1 MEENINQQKQSIP
14 EPPAPEITIRT
25 MESDIKAVE
34 QGGGEIVA
42 PQHFTPPEFKPEE
55 PKIETEL
62 NIPGYTGPEKAI
74 FGPTTGISPKE
85 PLASQSIKTETEPFK
100 PHSSWWKTV
109 AMVIG
114 ILIIIVGLGL
124 LGYFV
129 IFPWIFPKQM
139 PAVQ

>member
-1 MEENINQQKQSIP
+1 MEENINQQKQTIA

-42 PQHFTPPEFKPEE
+42 PQPFTPPQFKPEE
-55 PKIETEL
+55 PKIEVEF

-74 FGPTTGISPKE
+74 FTPVSESESVKI
-85 PLASQSIKTETEPFK
+85 ETEPSQSR
-100 PHSSWWKTV
+100 SSWWKTI
-109 AMVIG
+109 AIIIG
-114 ILIIIVGLGL
+114 ILIIIAGLGL
-124 LGYFV
+124 LGYLV

>member
-1 MEENINQQKQSIP
+1 MEENINQQKQSIA

-42 PQHFTPPEFKPEE
+42 PQLFTPPQFKPEE
-55 PKIETEL
+55 PKIEVEF

-74 FGPTTGISPKE
+74 FTPVSESVKIETGP
-85 PLASQSIKTETEPFK
+85 SQPR
-100 PHSSWWKTV
+100 SSWWKTI
-109 AMVIG
+109 AIIIG

-124 LGYFV
+124 LGYLV

>member
-1 MEENINQQKQSIP
+1 MEENINQQKQSTP

-34 QGGGEIVA
+34 QGGGEMVA
-42 PQHFTPPEFKPEE
+42 PQPFIPPEVKLEE
-55 PKIETEL
+55 PKIEVEL
-62 NIPGYTGPEKAI
+62 NVPGYTGPEKAI
-74 FGPTTGISPKE
+74 FSPATDISPNE
-85 PLASQSIKTETEPFK
+85 PSR
-100 PHSSWWKTV
+100 PHSSRWKTV
-109 AMVIG
+109 AIIVG
-114 ILIIIVGLGL
+114 ILIIIVGFGL

>member
-1 MEENINQQKQSIP
+1 MEENINQQKQSIA

-42 PQHFTPPEFKPEE
+42 PQPFTPPQFKPEE
-55 PKIETEL
+55 PKIGLEF
-62 NIPGYTGPEKAI
+62 NIPGYIGPEKPI
-74 FGPTTGISPKE
+74 FAPVSESKSVKIGIE
-85 PLASQSIKTETEPFK
+85 PSQSR
-100 PHSSWWKTV
+100 SSWWKTI
-109 AMVIG
+109 AIIIG
-114 ILIIIVGLGL
+114 ILIIIVGFGL
-124 LGYFV
+124 FGYFV

>member
-1 MEENINQQKQSIP
+1 MEENPIQQKPISA
-14 EPPAPEITIRT
+14 PPAPEITIRT

-34 QGGGEIVA
+34 QGGGETVA
-42 PQHFTPPEFKPEE
+42 PQPFTPPEFKPEE

-62 NIPGYTGPEKAI
+62 NIPSYTGPEKAI
-74 FGPTTGISPKE
+74 FGPATGISPKE
-85 PLASQSIKTETEPFK
+85 PLVSESMKIETESSK
-100 PHSSWWKTV
+100 SRSSWWKIV
-109 AMVIG
+109 AIIIG

>member
-1 MEENINQQKQSIP
+1 MEENSIQQKPISA
-14 EPPAPEITIRT
+14 PPAPEITIRT

-34 QGGGEIVA
+34 QGGGEIVT
-42 PQHFTPPEFKPEE
+42 PQHFTPPAFKPEE

-74 FGPTTGISPKE
+74 FGPATGIFPKE
-85 PLASQSIKTETEPFK
+85 PLASQSIKTETEPSK
-100 PHSSWWKTV
+100 SHPSWWKTV
-109 AMVIG
+109 AIIIG

-124 LGYFV
+124 LGYFA

-139 PAVQ
+139 PAV